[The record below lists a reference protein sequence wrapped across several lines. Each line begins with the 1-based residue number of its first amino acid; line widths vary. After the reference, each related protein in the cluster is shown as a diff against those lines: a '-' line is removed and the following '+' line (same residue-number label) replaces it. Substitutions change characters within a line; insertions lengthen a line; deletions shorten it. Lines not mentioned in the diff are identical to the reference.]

1 VGSSASANQTGPVP
15 FVFGGRLC
23 LDFANT
29 VNCRTRPASRDY
41 LPDYPALVEWAHQ
54 LGIIDDG
61 SLSGL
66 KDRGAAEPDLARK
79 TFASAIELR
88 ETVDRLFR
96 AVAESAQPSERD
108 LAILNRWLRSGR
120 AEQRLAAASPNFVW
134 ESVGI
139 APDPRLPLWA
149 VASSAADLLT
159 REDLRRV
166 KACPGPVGCGWL
178 FFDDTKN
185 RSRRWCSMEYC
196 GSAAKAKRQGERRRS
211 G

>member
-139 APDPRLPLWA
+139 APDLGGRQLGRRSADPGGSATGQGVPRTSGVRLAL
-149 VASSAADLLT
+149 
-159 REDLRRV
+159 LRRHQEPQPALV
-166 KACPGPVGCGWL
+166 QYGIL
-178 FFDDTKN
+178 
-185 RSRRWCSMEYC
+185 RIRRE
-196 GSAAKAKRQGERRRS
+196 GEAAGRTPSQRLT
-211 G
+211 